1 MGRDG
6 RRGGGGERERGEV
19 GEFNFSR
26 SRSSVSARIFIP
38 FLATT
43 RTVISFR
50 RALCGE

>member
-6 RRGGGGERERGEV
+6 GGRNERGEA
-19 GEFNFSR
+19 EFNFSR